1 MEPNEKE
8 ESDKKEE
15 LKENKENKEINNETK
30 NTEEKDEIKENKN
43 EENSE
48 NKINRSKEMKTI
60 EAPPSIGGNKII
72 FEDSEFYYTIGEL
85 ESKDGIYI
93 KLSEAKP
100 EKNVYFIY
108 EASNEKLI
116 KEIDLFIIFQN
127 TEQRINLLYKTF
139 KDDKVKIIK
148 KEEKYFLEL
157 EFVVSGLEKKYEIEI
172 ERIEIHEPTKE
183 DLINS
188 FKDLNEKFKELKD
201 EINVI
206 KKNTSKSFE
215 ESANLNS
222 INPNI
227 NSDINLIL
235 DELEKKINIKEKIKE
250 ALKEKDIQ
258 DLLFSEFQ
266 KYFPNNKNPEIIQEN
281 NNININKN
289 NLNSIENKKV
299 DNDFENKILEKIK
312 TSVDELINEKL
323 KIKEEDEKN
332 IKERLEK
339 IEGDNFENK
348 ILEKIKASI
357 DELVNEK
364 LKIREENEKNIK
376 ESLEKTEGEI
386 QNKINYINKIIE
398 NNKDNNNYITAKIVV
413 NKDNIGKNIRILRQ
427 NKTYKNLYNFEYDD
441 FVVFVDGESIPV
453 TYNNIN
459 GSFSYNSSCDYTTQ
473 QNVYYLI
480 ASYEFCIKF
489 DKEGEY
495 TIKILFKKKLNSFY
509 NLFYEC
515 SNIKEIDLSHFDCSE
530 VKSCGYMFYG
540 CTSLSK
546 INFGNVDFNSSNYFG
561 YMFYNCSELEELDVS
576 GFITKKC
583 NNFDYMFYGC
593 KKLNNIDVSNFNS
606 SNCNSIKYMYYQCE
620 NIKLIDMINW
630 DMSNISD
637 ISYLFNGCKNLD
649 KIKISSN
656 FKNIENLTMS
666 YVFDGIP
673 KKGNF
678 YHKKEYG
685 IICRQLTKTLPE
697 NWDIDKE

>member
-48 NKINRSKEMKTI
+48 NKMNRSKEMKTI

-139 KDDKVKIIK
+139 KDDKVKIIT

-222 INPNI
+222 INSNI

-348 ILEKIKASI
+348 ILEKIKASV

-398 NNKDNNNYITAKIVV
+398 NNNDNNYITAKIVV

-427 NKTYKNLYNFEYDD
+427 NKT
-441 FVVFVDGESIPV
+441 
-453 TYNNIN
+453 
-459 GSFSYNSSCDYTTQ
+459 
-473 QNVYYLI
+473 
-480 ASYEFCIKF
+480 
-489 DKEGEY
+489 
-495 TIKILFKKKLNSFY
+495 
-509 NLFYEC
+509 
-515 SNIKEIDLSHFDCSE
+515 
-530 VKSCGYMFYG
+530 
-540 CTSLSK
+540 
-546 INFGNVDFNSSNYFG
+546 
-561 YMFYNCSELEELDVS
+561 
-576 GFITKKC
+576 
-583 NNFDYMFYGC
+583 
-593 KKLNNIDVSNFNS
+593 
-606 SNCNSIKYMYYQCE
+606 
-620 NIKLIDMINW
+620 
-630 DMSNISD
+630 
-637 ISYLFNGCKNLD
+637 
-649 KIKISSN
+649 
-656 FKNIENLTMS
+656 
-666 YVFDGIP
+666 
-673 KKGNF
+673 
-678 YHKKEYG
+678 
-685 IICRQLTKTLPE
+685 
-697 NWDIDKE
+697 